1 MDKVWY
7 GRKGPSV
14 FFFWF
19 GCTMGKQNGVSQVS
33 SILYLICRSSP
44 DVARGVSGF
53 PQRRVPMSVFG
64 VMVPSACGYRV
75 VW

>member
-1 MDKVWY
+1 
-7 GRKGPSV
+7 
-14 FFFWF
+14 
-19 GCTMGKQNGVSQVS
+19 MGKQNGVSQVS